1 MATPSLDPAMTTKL
15 SPAALAIYSV
25 WLDARPRQ
33 EISAVLR
40 AAADQV
46 VPVLSDMEI
55 ARSNYPTVYE
65 HCRVRHQLLSLAA
78 ELDDMTFI
86 PASITEA
93 LGAQEET
100 DG

>member
-1 MATPSLDPAMTTKL
+1 MTANH
-15 SPAALAIYSV
+15 SPAALAIYSA

-55 ARSNYPTVYE
+55 ARSSYPTVYE

-86 PASITEA
+86 PASIPETLVAKE
-93 LGAQEET
+93 GT